1 MSTRESKN
9 FVRGRSA
16 RSRKCE
22 STAAERRGFT
32 LVELLVVIGIIAVL
46 IAILL
51 PALNKARMQAKATLC
66 MSNLRQNVQAMIL
79 YTNDWN
85 GFYPMGNSSTLNTN
99 MWQHLLDYIPNGWVD
114 PPLNGSYLGEVTKCP
129 LEDDREKISYGTVA
143 GFEPTGGVPFGLYS
157 EGFGFYAEGD
167 ATLRRKFSQVR
178 RPSEKFIIGD
188 ASPFYSS
195 GYIVQYPYGAI
206 GAMINN
212 AVPRHGGKGCNVGY
226 ADGHVAFLPLDEYAS
241 TYGWLAYINLTE

>member
-1 MSTRESKN
+1 
-9 FVRGRSA
+9 
-16 RSRKCE
+16 
-22 STAAERRGFT
+22 
-32 LVELLVVIGIIAVL
+32 
-46 IAILL
+46 
-51 PALNKARMQAKATLC
+51 
-66 MSNLRQNVQAMIL
+66 
-79 YTNDWN
+79 
-85 GFYPMGNSSTLNTN
+85 
-99 MWQHLLDYIPNGWVD
+99 
-114 PPLNGSYLGEVTKCP
+114 
-129 LEDDREKISYGTVA
+129 ISYGTVA

-241 TYGWLAYINLTE
+241 TYGWLA